1 MHRLV
6 KLGFAAALLAGVA
19 SPALAETS
27 TKPGTAVSTTTSAT
41 ADPTTTGSVN
51 LSMDS
56 FLMDISSSTGVD
68 LSGFTSTSTV
78 QFVPVDTLQGWNA
91 TKFDSEISKK
101 TADLT
106 SLRSKIE
113 ANAALKSK
121 IEAAGHE
128 IDDVIAIDEESG
140 SFKVY
145 VDNRA

>member
-19 SPALAETS
+19 SPVLAEGS
-27 TKPGTAVSTTTSAT
+27 KLNTATSTTTTS

-56 FLMDISSSTGVD
+56 FLADIGSSTSVD

-78 QFVPVDTLQGWNA
+78 EFVVVDELQGWNA
-91 TKFDSEISKK
+91 TKFDAEIGKK

-106 SLRSKIE
+106 SLRSKIQ

-121 IEAAGHE
+121 IEAAGHD
-128 IDDVIAIDEESG
+128 IDDVVFIDDEGG

-145 VDNRA
+145 VDDRA

>member
-19 SPALAETS
+19 SPVLAEG
-27 TKPGTAVSTTTSAT
+27 TKLNTAASTTTSTT

-56 FLMDISSSTGVD
+56 ILMDISSTTGVN
-68 LSGFTSTSTV
+68 LSGFTSTSTI

-91 TKFDSEISKK
+91 TKFDAEIGKK

-128 IDDVIAIDEESG
+128 VDDVIAIDEESG

-145 VDNRA
+145 VDDRA

>member
-6 KLGFAAALLAGVA
+6 NLGFAAALLASVA

-27 TKPGTAVSTTTSAT
+27 TKSGTTVSTTTSAS
-41 ADPTTTGSVN
+41 ADPTTTASVN

-56 FLMDISSSTGVD
+56 FLTDISSSVSMD
-68 LSGFTSTSTV
+68 LSGFTSTSKV
-78 QFVPVDTLQGWNA
+78 QFVPVATLQGWNA
-91 TKFDSEISKK
+91 TKFDAEISKK

-128 IDDVIAIDEESG
+128 VDDVIAIDQEGG

-145 VDNRA
+145 VDDRA

>member
-6 KLGFAAALLAGVA
+6 KLGLAAALLAGVA
-19 SPALAETS
+19 SPVLAED
-27 TKPGTAVSTTTSAT
+27 TKLNTAASTTASTT

-56 FLMDISSSTGVD
+56 FLTDISSSVSMD
-68 LSGFTSTSTV
+68 LSGFTSTSKV
-78 QFVPVDTLQGWNA
+78 QFVPVATLQGWNA
-91 TKFDSEISKK
+91 TKFDAEISKK

-106 SLRSKIE
+106 SLRGKIE
-113 ANAALKSK
+113 ANVALKSK

-128 IDDVIAIDEESG
+128 VDDVIAIDQEGG

-145 VDNRA
+145 VDDRA